1 MVDRDDELKN
11 DRNGNKNGN
20 SAVETPTIPGMTLK
34 TLLAADSKPRLDT
47 AYILVMVASC
57 AVIPGTFAASYPD
70 HPVRLIVPSPP
81 GGGTD
86 TSTRIIAPKLAEYL
100 GQPIVIDNRGGASG
114 NIGAEMVARAPAD
127 GYTLL
132 ACIASHTSNPAVMK
146 HVPYDF
152 ARDFAP
158 ISLTV
163 TLPNVLVS
171 HPSLPAKTVRELIAF
186 AKARPGQLQFATGGV
201 GANQHL
207 AMELFLNE
215 TGLKMIHVPYKG
227 VGPALIDVVAGHVPL
242 MMGNI
247 LVALPH
253 IRSGRVRAFG
263 VTSAKRASGAPDIP
277 TIAESGLPGYEAV
290 QWYGLLAPAGTP
302 REIVS
307 KLHAGVVHALQ
318 DPVIRK
324 RFVDDGAE
332 PTPSSTPDEFGAF
345 IRAELA
351 KWAKV
356 VKNAGI
362 QAE

>member
-1 MVDRDDELKN
+1 MKLKRSRA
-11 DRNGNKNGN
+11 DISKLCREVARILGLISLGV
-20 SAVETPTIPGMTLK
+20 AVPGA
-34 TLLAADSKPRLDT
+34 LAA
-47 AYILVMVASC
+47 
-57 AVIPGTFAASYPD
+57 GYPD
-70 HPVRLIVPSPP
+70 HPVRLVVPSPP

-100 GQPIVIDNRGGASG
+100 GQQIVIDNRGGASG
-114 NIGAEMVARAPAD
+114 NIGAELVARAAPD

-146 HVPYDF
+146 QVPYDF

-186 AKARPGQLQFATGGV
+186 AKTRPGQLQFATGGI

-263 VTSAKRASGAPDIP
+263 VTSAQRASGAPDIP
-277 TIAESGLPGYEAV
+277 TIAESGLRGYEAV

-318 DPVIRK
+318 DPVIKK

-332 PTPSSTPDEFGAF
+332 PTPSSTPDEFGTF

-356 VKNAGI
+356 VKAAGI
-362 QAE
+362 KPE